1 MNYHFKVEKE
11 KKGYSAQCLE
21 IPGCVTQGE
30 TIAELKEN
38 MKEAIEL
45 ALYEPL
51 DSKNVA
57 PLPNSKVKLNKSI
70 YLVSPEP
77 QLALAHM
84 VRYYRLKHNMTQK
97 QIAEKIGFNDI
108 YSYQRLE
115 TPKSNPTLKT
125 LLKLKEILP
134 EISLDLIAA
143 SS

>member
-1 MNYHFKVEKE
+1 MNYHFQVEKE

-21 IPGCVTQGE
+21 IPGCITQGDNLK
-30 TIAELKEN
+30 ELKEN

-45 ALYEPL
+45 ALYEPI

-57 PLPNSKVKLNKSI
+57 PLPNNKIKLSKLI
-70 YLVSPEP
+70 YLVAPEP

-97 QIAEKIGFNDI
+97 QIAEKMGFNDI

-115 TPKSNPTLKT
+115 TPKCNPTLKT
-125 LLKLKEILP
+125 ILKIKEILP

-143 SS
+143 